1 MGLSLNQKRKMNK
14 IDFASKLGNLL
25 PFLRPWISKIAING
39 FAFKTPPRPR
49 PYSLWSEIQ
58 IKKHGEVGPV
68 SDYTSWPSLTDRL
81 FSGRHL
87 APADATYIIN
97 LPVNKPC
104 DFSEL
109 NNGNVTALFKRV
121 IGKPKKGR
129 STVLFPY
136 FAQWFTDSFLRSDS
150 FDRRKNTSN
159 HEIDLCQIYGLTE
172 ETCNLL
178 RMHQNGKLASQLI
191 GNEEFPEYLYEDDG
205 KGGLIERSKFNNLPY
220 VKDKKLQ
227 GILDLQQVAP
237 ERRKKIYATG
247 LERGNSS
254 IGYVSISILFLREHN
269 RLCEGLKQ
277 RNPEWLDERLFQ
289 TARLINIVMLLRIVI
304 EDYINHI
311 AGARIFLF
319 DNTFA
324 EKEQWYRA
332 NWIALEFD
340 ILYRWHGLIPDTIDV
355 DGTKY
360 KPRDFQHDNGLLE
373 SLGLKKLIGAATTE
387 QAGKIGLFNTP
398 DFLLWAD
405 CMSIKMGRDYRL
417 RSYNEYRVHFGL
429 EPLKNW
435 AALTSDI
442 KAQEE
447 LSKLYCEIDKLEF
460 VVGIFAEEAKD
471 GLLFGELLLTMV
483 AVDAFTQAL
492 TNPILSQN
500 VFNAETLTQYGLD
513 EIART
518 SSLQALVDRN
528 VVGHVR
534 ASFDYKLAAK
544 NGNSVR

>member
-172 ETCNLL
+172 ETCDVKYFWFARGWQTYPPSPAALFTVLHIDNCYY
-178 RMHQNGKLASQLI
+178 QGY
-191 GNEEFPEYLYEDDG
+191 YLFVSF
-205 KGGLIERSKFNNLPY
+205 LT
-220 VKDKKLQ
+220 
-227 GILDLQQVAP
+227 
-237 ERRKKIYATG
+237 KI
-247 LERGNSS
+247 NHSS
-254 IGYVSISILFLREHN
+254 EN
-269 RLCEGLKQ
+269 RLPQGVPRC
-277 RNPEWLDERLFQ
+277 
-289 TARLINIVMLLRIVI
+289 ARM
-304 EDYINHI
+304 
-311 AGARIFLF
+311 
-319 DNTFA
+319 
-324 EKEQWYRA
+324 
-332 NWIALEFD
+332 
-340 ILYRWHGLIPDTIDV
+340 
-355 DGTKY
+355 
-360 KPRDFQHDNGLLE
+360 
-373 SLGLKKLIGAATTE
+373 TTVRV
-387 QAGKIGLFNTP
+387 GK
-398 DFLLWAD
+398 
-405 CMSIKMGRDYRL
+405 
-417 RSYNEYRVHFGL
+417 
-429 EPLKNW
+429 
-435 AALTSDI
+435 
-442 KAQEE
+442 
-447 LSKLYCEIDKLEF
+447 
-460 VVGIFAEEAKD
+460 
-471 GLLFGELLLTMV
+471 
-483 AVDAFTQAL
+483 FT
-492 TNPILSQN
+492 T
-500 VFNAETLTQYGLD
+500 
-513 EIART
+513 
-518 SSLQALVDRN
+518 
-528 VVGHVR
+528 
-534 ASFDYKLAAK
+534 
-544 NGNSVR
+544 